1 MNRIRRHLLAHLLL
15 LQAVIGSGCA
25 TTQVNDQWLEHSA
38 RENERTA
45 EVWRK
50 AGEPSQATKFEQQA
64 ERDRQAAKK
73 NSTSW
78 LEALIDSVLIGWIDG
93 PQQARQR

>member
-1 MNRIRRHLLAHLLL
+1 MIGRRSIALYLFLA
-15 LQAVIGSGCA
+15 QALVSGGCS
-25 TTQVNDQWLEHSA
+25 TTRVNDQWLEHSA
-38 RENERTA
+38 RDNERTA

-64 ERDRQAAKK
+64 ERDRQLAKK

-78 LEALIDSVLIGWIDG
+78 LEALIDGLLIGWVDAA
-93 PQQARQR
+93 PAPRPR

>member
-1 MNRIRRHLLAHLLL
+1 MAQFGFPGLGLLLAQSLIV
-15 LQAVIGSGCA
+15 AGCA
-25 TTQVNDQWLEHSA
+25 TTQTNDQWLEHSA

-73 NSTSW
+73 KPTSF
-78 LEALIDSVLIGWIDG
+78 LEVILDSLLIGWSDE
-93 PQQARQR
+93 PRKSNQR